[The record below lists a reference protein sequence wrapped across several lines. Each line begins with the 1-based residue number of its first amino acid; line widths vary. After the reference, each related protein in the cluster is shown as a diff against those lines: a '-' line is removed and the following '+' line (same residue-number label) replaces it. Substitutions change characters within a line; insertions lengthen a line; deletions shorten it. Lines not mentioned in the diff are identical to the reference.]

1 MGNKAFV
8 SKITPEEQLRII
20 RTTSRHTF
28 QVFRVVS
35 KLIVRILD
43 YVVLSTT

>member
-20 RTTSRHTF
+20 RTTLRHTF
-28 QVFRVVS
+28 QVSRVVS
-35 KLIVRILD
+35 KLFVRILE
-43 YVVLSTT
+43 YVDPSTT